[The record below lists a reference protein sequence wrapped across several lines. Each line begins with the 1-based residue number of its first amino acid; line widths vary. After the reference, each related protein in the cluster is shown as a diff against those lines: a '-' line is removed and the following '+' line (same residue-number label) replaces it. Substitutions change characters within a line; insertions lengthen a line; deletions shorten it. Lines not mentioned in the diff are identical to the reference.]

1 MREVVKMKDIVVFA
15 LTSSIA
21 LADEI
26 CVHLGIKRGE
36 ISVKHFADGEIIVE
50 PLESVRGKHVFLV
63 QSTCNPVSETL
74 MEVLIALDAC
84 KRASADKVTVVM
96 PYYGYARQDRKARAR
111 QPITAK
117 LVADLL
123 QSAGADRVVT
133 LDLHAPQIQGFF
145 NIPTDDLTAVSMLGQ
160 YFRTKK
166 FKDEVVVVSPDHGGA
181 TRARNLADT
190 LPGSTIA
197 IIDKRRTKPNVAEAM
212 NLIGDVNGKIAIII
226 DDIVDTG
233 GSLLGGV
240 DMLYRNGAKEVYCAC
255 SHGIL
260 SGNAVERIHN
270 SSIKELVVTN
280 SIPLNDEKK
289 AEPKIRQISIGY
301 MLAKTIQAI
310 QLHTPVS
317 EMYNMFNDKGKENST
332 VS

>member
-1 MREVVKMKDIVVFA
+1 MREAVRMKDIVVFA

-63 QSTCNPVSETL
+63 QSTCSPVSETL

-117 LVADLL
+117 LVADLI
-123 QSAGADRVVT
+123 QTAGADRVVT

-166 FKDEVVVVSPDHGGA
+166 FKDEIVVVSPDHGGA

-212 NLIGDVNGKIAIII
+212 NLIGDVSGKIAIII

-240 DMLYRNGAKEVYCAC
+240 DMLYRHGAKEVYCAC

-260 SGNAVERIHN
+260 SGNAVERVHN
-270 SSIKELVVTN
+270 SAIKELVVTN
-280 SIPLNDEKK
+280 SIPLNEEKR
-289 AEPKIRQISIGY
+289 AESKIRQISIGY

-317 EMYNMFNDKGKENST
+317 EMYNMFNDKSKEN
-332 VS
+332 